1 MAKPVGKR
9 EQWTTGSAGKTR
21 AFFKRLQ
28 RRTRRRILNQ
38 EADRRAQREPTPS
51 AEPREPS

>member
-1 MAKPVGKR
+1 MAKPVSKR
-9 EQWTTGSAGKTR
+9 EQWTTGSTGTTR

-38 EADRRAQREPTPS
+38 EADRRAQPEPSPS